1 MADVRSL
8 LRSELASR
16 GAAPQ
21 KPSTGTRIT
30 KKRRIESV
38 DDATSKRLRSEGPPE
53 TTAEE
58 ASEQQSPRS
67 LSEAPEHDALE
78 DSGPIIVPPP
88 ADEDESVI
96 QDTAQPS
103 VSDGDAGPARP
114 ADEVDEEEWA
124 AFEREVVA
132 PTRTPQLPAAA
143 TAAATISA
151 APISAEE
158 LAAQQ
163 QRQNEEALRAREA
176 DVEGEKEDAARLL
189 EEEFDEMEQLEERVK
204 RLKEKREALRRQGPE
219 QPEDATNGTATTTEN
234 AESATKQAGYES
246 DEEDEGDEDWD
257 DWRFR

>member
-30 KKRRIESV
+30 KKRRIESI
-38 DDATSKRLRSEGPPE
+38 DEATTKRLRPDGPE
-53 TTAEE
+53 TTAENE
-58 ASEQQSPRS
+58 SEHRS
-67 LSEAPEHDALE
+67 TREVSEVSEHDALE
-78 DSGPIIVPPP
+78 DTGPTLLPPP
-88 ADEDESVI
+88 VDDQKASAV
-96 QDTAQPS
+96 QDIAQPS
-103 VSDGDAGPARP
+103 ASPGNNAP
-114 ADEVDEEEWA
+114 ADEVDEDEWA

-158 LAAQQ
+158 LAVQQ
-163 QRQNEEALRAREA
+163 QRQNEEASRAREA

-204 RLKEKREALRRQGPE
+204 RLKEKREALRRHGPE
-219 QPEDATNGTATTTEN
+219 QVKEVTNGTAATTKNT
-234 AESATKQAGYES
+234 ESATKQAGYES